1 MNQPSGADTMEPEKN
16 LHATI
21 PPALLTQAEE
31 AAQQEHISLDA
42 LVSDA
47 MERRLRDR
55 HRQNLRAY
63 GEAQARKIGVTS
75 EEDVDRVIHEFR
87 EEDRARQNNERGR

>member
-1 MNQPSGADTMEPEKN
+1 MEPEKN

-21 PPALLTQAEE
+21 PPALLTRAEE
-31 AAQQEHISLDA
+31 AAQQEHISLDE

-47 MERRLRDR
+47 MERGLRDR
-55 HRQNLRAY
+55 RRQNLRAY

-87 EEDRARQNNERGR
+87 EEERLRQNKERGR

>member
-1 MNQPSGADTMEPEKN
+1 MEPEKN

-21 PPALLTQAEE
+21 PPALLTRAEE
-31 AAQQEHISLDA
+31 AAQQEHISLYE

-47 MERRLRDR
+47 VECSLRDHR
-55 HRQNLRAY
+55 RQNLRAY

-75 EEDVDRVIHEFR
+75 E
-87 EEDRARQNNERGR
+87 AM

>member
-1 MNQPSGADTMEPEKN
+1 MNQPGGADTMEPEKN

-21 PPALLTQAEE
+21 PPGLLTRAEQ
-31 AAQQEHISLDA
+31 AAQQEHISLDE

-47 MERRLRDR
+47 MERRLRD
-55 HRQNLRAY
+55 HRRQSLRAY

-75 EEDVDRVIHEFR
+75 EDDVDRVIHEFR
-87 EEDRARQNNERGR
+87 EEERARHNERGR